1 MCQIYWSI
9 RISKEHQA
17 VKDYLQR
24 KGMTPGEKRWF
35 GHLTGTPSQ
44 PGTAQITTTDD
55 NHGVQNFKYNLVE
68 PFMVKFWMKRSS

>member
-1 MCQIYWSI
+1 
-9 RISKEHQA
+9 
-17 VKDYLQR
+17 
-24 KGMTPGEKRWF
+24 MTPGEKDEDKMMVWTLD
-35 GHLTGTPSQ
+35 GDTLSPSQ

>member
-24 KGMTPGEKRWF
+24 KGMTPGEKDEDKMMVWTLDGDTLSARD
-35 GHLTGTPSQ
+35 S
-44 PGTAQITTTDD
+44 TDHND
-55 NHGVQNFKYNLVE
+55 
-68 PFMVKFWMKRSS
+68 